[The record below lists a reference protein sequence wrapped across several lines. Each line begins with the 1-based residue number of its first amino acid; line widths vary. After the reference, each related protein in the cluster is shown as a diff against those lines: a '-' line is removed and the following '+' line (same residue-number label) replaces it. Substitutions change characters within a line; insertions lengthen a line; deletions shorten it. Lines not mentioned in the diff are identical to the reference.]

1 MAKAGV
7 LISNLSGE
15 AEYKSYRPAA
25 LPPEIEIDTDIPELD
40 WRGRKYAEN
49 STIYPALSGRY
60 DPGNVRS

>member
-25 LPPEIEIDTDIPELD
+25 LIHYQFETIHPFLD
-40 WRGRKYAEN
+40 
-49 STIYPALSGRY
+49 
-60 DPGNVRS
+60 GNVTHRHQQKAA

>member
-25 LPPEIEIDTDIPELD
+25 LPPEIEIDTEI
-40 WRGRKYAEN
+40 
-49 STIYPALSGRY
+49 
-60 DPGNVRS
+60 